1 MVVVA
6 HFHNF
11 FYDIVTFLIRPPLYL
26 SMTLHNTIRSILERI
41 LIWAKRNQKYW
52 GDIRN
57 TYQRK
62 LDEEKLLSKLR
73 QEAKAKAKTE
83 K

>member
-1 MVVVA
+1 
-6 HFHNF
+6 
-11 FYDIVTFLIRPPLYL
+11 
-26 SMTLHNTIRSILERI
+26 MTLHNTIRSILERI

-52 GDIRN
+52 GDIRD

-62 LDEEKLLSKLR
+62 LDEERLLAKLR
-73 QEAKAKAKTE
+73 KEAKVKAKSTQE

>member
-1 MVVVA
+1 
-6 HFHNF
+6 
-11 FYDIVTFLIRPPLYL
+11 
-26 SMTLHNTIRSILERI
+26 MTLHNTIRSILEHI

-52 GDIRN
+52 GDIRD

-62 LDEEKLLSKLR
+62 LDEERLLARLR
-73 QEAKAKAKTE
+73 KEAKAKAKATQE